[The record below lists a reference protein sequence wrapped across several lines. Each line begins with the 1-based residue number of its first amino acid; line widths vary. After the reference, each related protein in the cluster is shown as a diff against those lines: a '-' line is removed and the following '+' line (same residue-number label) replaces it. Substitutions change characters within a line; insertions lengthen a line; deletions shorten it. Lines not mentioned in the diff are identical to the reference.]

1 MGAKGPKSHP
11 RGLRVHRERGRLRP
25 GVPGSGQAGRSS
37 SSFARPERRAT
48 GPGPAPR
55 PGSQETQQEARLY
68 FQPGQTPHIPHTH
81 TQTPAVDSTERSCPS
96 HPADGRQ
103 APSPAVP
110 HRGCPAT
117 PQTSTPALSTLR
129 TGSQRTLPQG
139 RMRSPTLDPQE
150 PRQAGGPGPP
160 VAHKLLVSSPCAN
173 TSPRRHWSITNWTL
187 CFFIC

>member
-1 MGAKGPKSHP
+1 MGKQAAAPAP
-11 RGLRVHRERGRLRP
+11 LPGLREGPLGLGQHHALVPKRLSRRP
-25 GVPGSGQAGRSS
+25 GCISS
-37 SSFARPERRAT
+37 PARRHT
-48 GPGPAPR
+48 
-55 PGSQETQQEARLY
+55 
-68 FQPGQTPHIPHTH
+68 FHTH

-103 APSPAVP
+103 APSPVIP